1 MSYIQSILLPNERV
15 VYVATLHW
23 MMYMR
28 GLVVTIGGGLV
39 GALSHPLL
47 AFLIGS
53 DLADTYARPLAFLAL
68 IAVLMGVCLLIL
80 YYVRQTSTE
89 IVVTNMRLI
98 TKYGFIS
105 RASYE
110 MLVSRITGAT
120 LQQSALARILGFGA
134 LLVHGAGGDT
144 TPIYGVSNPQEFYRA
159 LTSVMEKR

>member
-1 MSYIQSILLPNERV
+1 MSYVQSILLPNERV

-23 MMYMR
+23 MMYLR
-28 GLVVTIGGGLV
+28 GLVMTIGGGVV
-39 GALSHPLL
+39 GALSHPILV
-47 AFLIGS
+47 FLIGS
-53 DLADTYARPLAFLAL
+53 DLADNYYKLLAFLAL
-68 IAVLMGVCLLIL
+68 LAVLMGIALLIL

-110 MLVSRITGAT
+110 MLVNRITGAT
-120 LQQSALARILGFGA
+120 LQQTALARVLGYGA
-134 LLVHGAGGDT
+134 LLVHGAGGDM
-144 TPIYGVSNPQEFYRA
+144 TPIYGVANPQEFYRA